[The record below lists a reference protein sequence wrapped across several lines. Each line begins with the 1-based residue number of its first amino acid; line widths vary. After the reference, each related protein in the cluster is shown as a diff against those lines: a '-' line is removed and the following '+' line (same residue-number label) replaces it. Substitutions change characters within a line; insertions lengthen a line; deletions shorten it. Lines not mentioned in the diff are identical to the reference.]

1 MATTSIKFFHNG
13 MRINGARELCKVY
26 YSLDNR
32 HDGRECVTIYE
43 RSRNYNERIPR
54 DLFGVENGSDCMTDY
69 FELDHAEVFP
79 DHPLYPFIRAAA
91 LKGAIRS
98 DEPYVQSL
106 RAELAKAEA
115 NPKRCFS
122 WRTADT
128 IRAELENR
136 EARLNGWKNE
146 LAKLPSGHPTAADV
160 ARAVAVIAER
170 REAARRAAE
179 QAAEA
184 ERAAERAA
192 YEAERAEGE
201 RIVNEAAERF
211 PLQAGA
217 PYVVIDWSEHA
228 ALDEGLTLSVPAAE
242 MILAQIDERNHRSGY
257 KGYDKTAF
265 TVHYTLAGEDCTYEG
280 RYDLGD
286 DDGGL
291 VAHIRAHGEYLKT
304 CNWLQDA
311 AEHSRAALAL
321 ADMLDKL
328 CAPINGRVLSLADAQ
343 TARKKA
349 AEEAGEEFARLFLS
363 MIADAA
369 KAKETPEKPIKSADT
384 GRVLSFRRPLLST

>member
-1 MATTSIKFFHNG
+1 MATTSIKFFYNG
-13 MRINGARELCKVY
+13 MRINGARELCKVD
-26 YSLDNR
+26 YSVDGR
-32 HDGRECVTIYE
+32 HDDRECVTIYE
-43 RSRNYNERIPR
+43 RLNNYNVRIPR
-54 DLFGVENGSDCMTDY
+54 DLFDVQNDTDLMTDY
-69 FELDHAEVFP
+69 FDTDSVEVWP

-91 LKGAIRS
+91 LKDKIKGE
-98 DEPYVQSL
+98 EPYTQRL

-128 IRAELENR
+128 IRTELENR
-136 EARLNGWKNE
+136 ETRLNGWKNE
-146 LAKLPSGHPTAADV
+146 LAKLPSGHPSAADV
-160 ARAVAVIAER
+160 ARAVAFVADR

-211 PLQAGA
+211 PLQDGA

-228 ALDEGLTLSVPAAE
+228 SLDEGLTLSVPAAE
-242 MILAQIDERNHRSGY
+242 LILSQLDERNHRSGY

-265 TVHYTLAGEDCTYEG
+265 TVHYTLDSEACTYEG

-321 ADMLDKL
+321 ADMLDKI

-343 TARKKA
+343 EARKKA

-369 KAKETPEKPIKSADT
+369 KAKETPEKPVKSADT